1 MLNTF
6 LLVLSFVLAGCQSL
20 SYKEPTS
27 GERARVRFAANTE
40 SITVLYGYDDAACT
54 TNEQEWM
61 RLKTGVLVNSNPKSL
76 GIPLN
81 RHNKNAAKEV
91 YVPANKPLHF
101 LFRGT
106 AGAGLIFPGQEGAT
120 HVIDTLRFC
129 GNAISYQFE
138 KDKDYE
144 VFFDWDEIYQNSCKT
159 TISQINANPETVV
172 PIKSSNAS
180 ELDKNPTC
188 YEGLVKGR
196 W

>member
-6 LLVLSFVLAGCQSL
+6 LLVLCFVLAGCQSL
-20 SYKEPTS
+20 SYQEPTS
-27 GERARVRFAANTE
+27 GERARVRFATNTE
-40 SITVLYGYDDAACT
+40 SVTVLYGYEDAACT

-61 RLKTGVLVNSNPKSL
+61 RLKTGVLVNSHPKSL

-101 LFRGT
+101 LFRGA
-106 AGAGLIFPGQEGAT
+106 AGAGLILAGEEGAT
-120 HVIDTLRFC
+120 HVIDPIRFC

-144 VFFDWDEIYQNSCKT
+144 VFFDWDEINKNACKT
-159 TISQINANPETVV
+159 TISLISANPETVEI
-172 PIKSSNAS
+172 IKSSNAGD
-180 ELDKNPTC
+180 LKKNPMC
-188 YEGLVKGR
+188 YESLVKGR